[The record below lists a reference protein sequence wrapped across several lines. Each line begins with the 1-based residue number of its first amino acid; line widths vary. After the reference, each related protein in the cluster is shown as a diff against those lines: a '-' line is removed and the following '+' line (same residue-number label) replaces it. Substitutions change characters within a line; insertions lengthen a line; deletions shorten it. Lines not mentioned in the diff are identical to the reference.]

1 MDLRVALQKGTV
13 LRLTNRDGGAI
24 LYTIHSEIGRGSS
37 CIVYDA
43 TYETN
48 AGSTKHVRIKEC
60 YPYKLNISRNRAGE
74 LIPSADNVEFYHNV
88 QKKVWDDF
96 IVSSRLFYSHKLADS
111 FVNTFDIYN
120 ENNTTYIVS
129 AFSPKDTLAVYKPVD
144 IRACISLV
152 KQVALAIND
161 IHKEGYLYLD
171 IKPENILAVQGHCDR
186 VLLFDFDSMVPI
198 SAIDAA
204 NDGNGCDVRL
214 SYTKGFAAV
223 ELQLA
228 MLSKL
233 GPHTDVY
240 GIGALLFYLLFGRAP
255 TAPDCESDA
264 RIQPKDMQYDTKC
277 YQDKLFFALD
287 SFFQSTLASYY
298 SERIQNMDTV
308 IKLLDDILALSDCA
322 VPFIYSSQVE
332 QPQKFFGREDAL
344 AEIRNWFESP
354 QRYLNLYGM
363 GGIGKSTLMREAII
377 SCKDCVDTVLYLP
390 YRQNIVSTV
399 TDDFFLKIN
408 AVDRNAAEAL
418 EEYFL
423 RKINQLKSLCH
434 NQKVLLVIDNY
445 ESEDIGELR
454 PLLDI
459 DWKIVLVSRSKL
471 ANIGFTYLEL
481 LPIEN
486 EEAYVSIYEAN
497 SETSLSQ
504 DDLIYLRKIINS
516 IGGHTLLIELLAK
529 QIASSHISLKDAAN
543 IAEAI
548 GFSHIGKEKVAYSK
562 DYSVEYKTVREILNA
577 FISADTLPQGKQTFL
592 KTLALFGNAGTN
604 IELLC
609 NGLQVKT
616 KDIANELIRE
626 GLVQCHNELLSLHPV
641 IAETVSGWEWSAEA
655 KKTIP
660 NVLRTFCNFFC
671 VADPRQQLLLLSELE
686 SLVEKSRKIPNILS
700 EEAYNELM
708 YEAINR
714 MPRHCEDLILQYGK
728 DLISRKAYSSES
740 VALCILSHIIE
751 TYEEHRSFEEAESY
765 LQLAEAIAKKTD
777 SPYVK
782 AMYFDML
789 SEYYDHLLNGAY
801 EAETAIEERRL
812 KNIFQATDKAIKHA
826 SVCENGKELYVKNLL
841 GKATLLIRAKPQK
854 RKAIYRLITK
864 VENLLSSELSSNN
877 NIYTH
882 YLMVC
887 AWFYT
892 LSEPNFALVNELMQK
907 AWKNASENT
916 ADLDDID
923 NRIIPCA
930 NIYCYWE
937 EAQRATD
944 LLLEGIRI
952 CESNE
957 PIIPYVRKKM
967 QLYGCYLDV
976 LRMVG
981 YQKQIE
987 DLLSRIE
994 ELNKEYESF
1003 GIYMDVDRY

>member
-1 MDLRVALQKGTV
+1 MDSRVALQKGTV

-60 YPYKLNISRNRAGE
+60 YPYKLKITRNPSGK
-74 LIPSADNVEFYHNV
+74 LIPSANDVEFYHNV

-96 IVSSRLFYSHKLADS
+96 VISSKLFYSHKLADS

-161 IHKEGYLYLD
+161 VHKEGYLYLD

-186 VLLFDFDSMVPI
+186 ILLFDFDSLVPV
-198 SAIDAA
+198 SAIAEA
-204 NDGNGCDVRL
+204 KDGSGCDVRL
-214 SYTKGFAAV
+214 SYTKGFSAV

-228 MLSKL
+228 ILNKL

-264 RIQPKDMQYDTKC
+264 CIQPQDIQYDTKC

-287 SFFQSTLASYY
+287 SFFQGTLASYY

-308 IKLLDDILALSDCA
+308 IKLLDDISALSDCA

-332 QPQKFFGREDAL
+332 QPKKFFGREDAL
-344 AEIRNWFESP
+344 AEIRDWLVSP
-354 QRYLNLYGM
+354 QRCLNLYGM

-377 SCKDCVDTVLYLP
+377 GCKDCVDTVLYLP

-399 TDDFFLKIN
+399 TDDFLLKIN
-408 AVDRNAAEAL
+408 AVERNAAETL

-434 NQKVLLVIDNY
+434 DQKVLLVLDNY
-445 ESEDIGELR
+445 ESEDISELR

-459 DWKIVLVSRSKL
+459 EWKIALISRSPL
-471 ANIGFTYLEL
+471 ANIGFTCLEL
-481 LPIEN
+481 LPIAN
-486 EEAYVSIYEAN
+486 EEAYASIYEAN
-497 SETSLSQ
+497 SETLLSQ
-504 DDLIYLRKIINS
+504 NDLVYFRKIINS
-516 IGGHTLLIELLAK
+516 VGGHTLLIELLAK

-592 KTLALFGNAGTN
+592 KMLALFGNAGTN

-609 NGLQVKT
+609 DGLQVKT
-616 KDIANELIRE
+616 KDVANELIRE
-626 GLVQCHNELLSLHPV
+626 GLVQCHGKVLSLHPV
-641 IAETVSGWEWSAEA
+641 IAETVSGWEWCAEA

-660 NVLRTFCNFFC
+660 NVLRIFCDFFRA
-671 VADPRQQLLLLSELE
+671 ADPDQQLLLLPELE
-686 SLVEKSRKIPNILS
+686 SLVEKSRQIPNILS

-708 YEAINR
+708 YEAIIR
-714 MPRHCEDLILQYGK
+714 MPRHREDLILQYGK
-728 DLISRKAYSSES
+728 DLISRKAYSSEN
-740 VALCILSHIIE
+740 VVLCILSHIIE
-751 TYEEHRSFEEAESY
+751 TYEEHRNFEEAASY
-765 LQLAEAIAKKTD
+765 LQLAEAIAQKAD

-801 EAETAIEERRL
+801 EAETTAEERL
-812 KNIFQATDKAIKHA
+812 FKTILQATDKAIKYA
-826 SVCENGKELYVKNLL
+826 SACENGKELHAKNLL

-854 RKAIYRLITK
+854 RKAIYRLIK
-864 VENLLSSELSSNN
+864 KAEQLISDEFSADDK
-877 NIYTH
+877 IRTH
-882 YLMVC
+882 YIMVC

-892 LSEPNFALVNELMQK
+892 LSEPNFALVNELLQTT
-907 AWKNASENT
+907 WENAFENI

-952 CESNE
+952 CEANE
-957 PIIPYVRKKM
+957 PIVPYVRKKM

-976 LRMVG
+976 LKIAG
-981 YQKQIE
+981 DKNQID
-987 DLLSRIE
+987 DLLSKIE
-994 ELNKEYESF
+994 ELNKEHEPL
-1003 GIYMDVDRY
+1003 GIRLDVS